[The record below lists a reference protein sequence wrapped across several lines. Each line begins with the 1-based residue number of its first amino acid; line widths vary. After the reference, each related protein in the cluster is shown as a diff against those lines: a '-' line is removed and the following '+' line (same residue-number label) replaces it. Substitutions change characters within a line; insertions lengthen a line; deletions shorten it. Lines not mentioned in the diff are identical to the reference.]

1 MFSCVWQDTQ
11 LDWANKSGRPSEKEM
26 QMAAAV
32 KIEKREGAMWPSIRL
47 S

>member
-1 MFSCVWQDTQ
+1 
-11 LDWANKSGRPSEKEM
+11 M
-26 QMAAAV
+26 QMAAAAV